1 MRRSAA
7 GRTLS
12 GTASGRRRARAG
24 GAPRRRWVA
33 FRRPAAPAASAH
45 RRAAGATPSRPRR
58 RLRAGAERRTPP
70 CQVQSLWAMP
80 IRPRRAILA
89 LPIRCSSRLSAGP
102 WAARRGPPP
111 CRRRPLRRVSAVGSG
126 FSRRHRGLPAEVSGA
141 KEDTR
146 LLHRHRQRLRVWA
159 VVSAAGHMAT
169 WLSRFRQRLSAFR
182 QRALRVLECTLLAAS
197 EWARRP
203 QVRRVACL
211 CRIPRLGRASV
222 PCRTCRTPRRVQAS
236 ATSRLRRWAPARD
249 SASSRRRRWAQAL
262 ECRTLQEDPACQTHP
277 RALACQ
283 APRRVL
289 AQRHPR
295 RLGLALFPKRQ
306 ELHFRSRKRP
316 ARVAVARCQATSS
329 PRRSRR

>member
-1 MRRSAA
+1 
-7 GRTLS
+7 
-12 GTASGRRRARAG
+12 
-24 GAPRRRWVA
+24 
-33 FRRPAAPAASAH
+33 
-45 RRAAGATPSRPRR
+45 
-58 RLRAGAERRTPP
+58 
-70 CQVQSLWAMP
+70 MP

-126 FSRRHRGLPAEVSGA
+126 FSRHRGLPAEVSGA

-159 VVSAAGHMAT
+159 VDSAAGHMAT
-169 WLSRFRQRLSAFR
+169 GITRFRQRLSACR
-182 QRALRVLECTLLAAS
+182 LRALRVLECTLLAAS

-203 QVRRVACL
+203 QAQDSSRPRRASAQVRRVACM
-211 CRIPRLGRASV
+211 CRTPRLGRASV
-222 PCRTCRTPRRVQAS
+222 PCLTCRTPRRVQAS
-236 ATSRLRRWAPARD
+236 ATSRIRRWAPARA

-262 ECRTLQEDPACQTHP
+262 ECRTLQEDLACQTHP

-283 APRRVL
+283 APRQVL

-295 RLGLALFPKRQ
+295 RPGLAFSPKRQ